1 MESEAILQRLEAEFD
16 TPPEHIRAIVDL
28 LEAGASALFI
38 AHYRRDET
46 GDTGEARTEA
56 IAERLAFLKEL
67 EGRKPGIRELAQGRE
82 AELGNLAANLDQCFD
97 QELLD
102 ELDHYLRPHEHTAD
116 ARVAELGLTELV
128 DAIRKN
134 QLGDKTPLSAA
145 AGYISEE
152 RGLPSE
158 DAVLEAVAMALAERW
173 GENPELLKQA
183 RNELSRGILKATA
196 AAPGTKAAKRY
207 QDFFDFQEPVRSISP
222 SRMLALRKAEREGII
237 KVHLHL
243 PEGRELELYR
253 QRFSPD
259 VDPSSPTGQLL
270 DLIYKHSYE
279 SQVRPNCE
287 AIVRLKIKEKA
298 DRETVRSFGRSLRAQ
313 LLAPPL
319 GPKKCMALRA
329 SSKNLWMVILG
340 EDGSTV
346 LKETAALGD
355 EEKHKKATERI
366 GELVRE
372 HLPAMVAVPHNRRDE
387 QGVALLKEA
396 LKGLEEGGQR
406 PGLILV
412 DETPSLVYATSPA
425 GRRRMPGVETGMR
438 TAINLAQRLR
448 DPLPELVRIEPRGLG
463 LGHNLTEVH
472 QGMLNRML
480 EAVVSSCVGYVGV
493 DVNKASADFMSRL
506 PGMERDW
513 AKKIVEHRNKNG
525 SFKTLQELHETKL
538 LDDDQFRHLA
548 GFMRIYGGSEALDA
562 TCIHPEDYPIVARI
576 AELKGKPVAELFG
589 DNHRDVNLNDVVS
602 EHWGRMRVLDVLTE
616 LAGGG
621 RDIRG
626 QLNDSRNENIESYAD
641 LKLDQRLRGRITN
654 LTEFGAFVDLGVGHH
669 GLIHMSQIPG
679 SRLRNPARSLR
690 VGEVVTVYVVG
701 LNEKDKRIA
710 LSMHKPRHLAEGR
723 QPTVGERMGRQG
735 GGRGRGRREEPQVFS
750 RAARAPE
757 GRRGGRPGRKP
768 RPKSKGDDY
777 GMAET
782 GDPLQRRG
790 PKGGR
795 GPKQPRVITV
805 ESERQEEE
813 SRGHKGELRS
823 LAGLRALLE
832 KPPAEGEKMD
842 DTTES

>member
-1 MESEAILQRLEAEFD
+1 MESEAILQRLQAEFD
-16 TPPEHIRAIVDL
+16 TPPDHIKAIVDL
-28 LEAGASALFI
+28 LSAGASPLFI

-46 GDTGEARTEA
+46 GDPGEGRCEA
-56 IAERLAFLKEL
+56 IAERLAFLTEL
-67 EGRKPGIRELAQGRE
+67 EGRKPAISELAKGRE
-82 AELGNLAANLDQCFD
+82 AELGSLAANLDQCFD

-116 ARVAELGLTELV
+116 ARVAKLGLTDLV

-145 AGYISEE
+145 ADYVSEE
-152 RGLPSE
+152 KGLASE
-158 DAVLEAVAMALAERW
+158 DAVLEAVALALAERW
-173 GENPELLKQA
+173 GENPELRKQA
-183 RNELSRGILKATA
+183 RNELSRGILKASA

-222 SRMLALRKAEREGII
+222 ARMLALRKAEREGII

-243 PEGRELELYR
+243 REGRELELYR

-259 VDPSSPTGQLL
+259 VDASSPIGQLL
-270 DLIYKHSYE
+270 DLIYKHSFE
-279 SQVRPNCE
+279 SQVHPSCE
-287 AIVRLKIKEKA
+287 ATVRLKIKEKA

-319 GPKKCMALRA
+319 GAKKCMALRA
-329 SSKNLWMVILG
+329 SSKNLWMVILA
-340 EDGSTV
+340 EDGST
-346 LKETAALGD
+346 LIKETAALGD
-355 EEKHKKATERI
+355 EEKQKAALTRI
-366 GELVRE
+366 AEVVRE
-372 HLPAMVAVPHNRRDE
+372 HEPAVVAVPHNRRDE
-387 QGVALLKEA
+387 QGVALLREA
-396 LKGLEEGGQR
+396 LQGLEEGQK
-406 PGLILV
+406 PNLIPV

-438 TAINLAQRLR
+438 TAINIAQRLR

-480 EAVVSSCVGYVGV
+480 EAVVSSCVGQVGV

-525 SFKTLQELHETKL
+525 NFKSLQELHKTGL
-538 LDDDQFRHLA
+538 LNDEQFRHLA
-548 GFMRIYGGSEALDA
+548 GFLRVYGGEEPLDVTA
-562 TCIHPEDYPIVARI
+562 IHPEDYPLVAKI
-576 AELKGKPVAELFG
+576 AELKSKPVSELLG
-589 DNHRDVNLNDVVS
+589 SNQRDVNLNDLVN
-602 EHWGRMRVLDVLTE
+602 EQFGRMRVLDILAE
-616 LAGGG
+616 LADAG

-626 QLNDSRNENIESYAD
+626 ELSDARNEGIASYAD

-679 SRLRNPARSLR
+679 SRLKNPSRTLR
-690 VGEVVTVYVVG
+690 VGEVVTIYVVG

-710 LSMHKPRHLAEGR
+710 LSMHKPRHMAEGR
-723 QPTVGERMGRQG
+723 QPTVGERMGKQG
-735 GGRGRGRREEPQVFS
+735 AGRSRGRREEPQQVFS

-768 RPKSKGDDY
+768 RPKGKSEDFD
-777 GMAET
+777 MTEA

-790 PKGGR
+790 SRGGR
-795 GPKQPRVITV
+795 GSKEPRVITV
-805 ESERQEEE
+805 ESDRQKEET
-813 SRGHKGELRS
+813 RGHKGELRS

-832 KPPAEGEKMD
+832 KPEPDKKD
-842 DTTES
+842 DAS